1 MKAVYI
7 AIAFAA
13 VAFASEKFDFE
24 ETELVQISDEENL
37 LSVVH
42 DMRGV
47 APKHLQEHI
56 KVVAHH
62 AELLQDEKAKAYA
75 HNFSESQAA
84 IRAAI
89 KSLNDELKAG
99 HDHDV
104 AALASA
110 KASGNKVV
118 SEADAAAKSRV
129 RAYRD
134 RACPTKRAEEA
145 ANAKKGAAKKKM
157 DGIADGNICELSTT
171 WGDMDIDKS
180 VAKYGT
186 ALRNKW
192 DTVRSKFVK
201 AREEHALASKDH
213 ADAVSDHER
222 SMAGFTTALGIESQN
237 VVDSC
242 NAAHKEYNN
251 LCKDIQSNVRTRKQT
266 YIAGLVIQCYVD
278 NITSNAGAKT
288 CADKARTADTKKWD
302 INCGSLTACA
312 SKAANSNRYGP
323 ADWVATSA
331 NCKGH
336 KASTTHTKCADK
348 GYSHT
353 FNTVLNSNEKH
364 IAAQSG
370 FKSLNKD
377 FILKVTA
384 KATNDAYPR
393 SYVPLYFESNPLNG
407 KTNRGLSI
415 GHGKSSGSVEVRMA
429 DNSKL
434 AVHKFSFPAQK
445 LNVENEY
452 ELKCNY
458 VAGEGRM
465 CSLQVN
471 GATASPKQQMF
482 AVKNNIYD
490 TKAKAVF
497 GNVYGWKFIGTFK
510 SLSVSPGNCKSVGHH
525 AHENHTKIK
534 VSSAGYTKGNYG
546 RIYVDGN
553 NVNGRGGRGFNV
565 VTIDPAKTGAAAVTH
580 KKTYDTHGNHH
591 AGAHMLSFINGL
603 PHGTIVA
610 VAVMDEAA
618 ARGSKGLEALRKCGG
633 KITSLAYRGSLA
645 FIGRKG
651 AKAGT
656 AWELKNDPGHPQHV
670 EHSVD
675 TILKRVK

>member
-1 MKAVYI
+1 MGVFQSAEMKAVYI

-13 VAFASEKFDFE
+13 VGFASEKFDFE

-180 VAKYGT
+180 VAKYST

-237 VVDSC
+237 SWIL
-242 NAAHKEYNN
+242 AT
-251 LCKDIQSNVRTRKQT
+251 LRTRST
-266 YIAGLVIQCYVD
+266 
-278 NITSNAGAKT
+278 TT
-288 CADKARTADTKKWD
+288 CARIFRATFAP
-302 INCGSLTACA
+302 A
-312 SKAANSNRYGP
+312 SR
-323 ADWVATSA
+323 
-331 NCKGH
+331 
-336 KASTTHTKCADK
+336 
-348 GYSHT
+348 
-353 FNTVLNSNEKH
+353 L
-364 IAAQSG
+364 
-370 FKSLNKD
+370 
-377 FILKVTA
+377 
-384 KATNDAYPR
+384 
-393 SYVPLYFESNPLNG
+393 
-407 KTNRGLSI
+407 
-415 GHGKSSGSVEVRMA
+415 
-429 DNSKL
+429 
-434 AVHKFSFPAQK
+434 
-445 LNVENEY
+445 
-452 ELKCNY
+452 
-458 VAGEGRM
+458 
-465 CSLQVN
+465 
-471 GATASPKQQMF
+471 
-482 AVKNNIYD
+482 
-490 TKAKAVF
+490 
-497 GNVYGWKFIGTFK
+497 
-510 SLSVSPGNCKSVGHH
+510 
-525 AHENHTKIK
+525 
-534 VSSAGYTKGNYG
+534 
-546 RIYVDGN
+546 
-553 NVNGRGGRGFNV
+553 
-565 VTIDPAKTGAAAVTH
+565 
-580 KKTYDTHGNHH
+580 
-591 AGAHMLSFINGL
+591 
-603 PHGTIVA
+603 
-610 VAVMDEAA
+610 
-618 ARGSKGLEALRKCGG
+618 
-633 KITSLAYRGSLA
+633 TSL
-645 FIGRKG
+645 
-651 AKAGT
+651 
-656 AWELKNDPGHPQHV
+656 
-670 EHSVD
+670 
-675 TILKRVK
+675 

>member
-1 MKAVYI
+1 MGVFQSAEMKAVYI

-110 KASGNKVV
+110 KASGNKVIT
-118 SEADAAAKSRV
+118 EADA
-129 RAYRD
+129 
-134 RACPTKRAEEA
+134 
-145 ANAKKGAAKKKM
+145 AAKKKM
-157 DGIADGNICELSTT
+157 DGIANGNICELSTT

-302 INCGSLTACA
+302 FNCGSLTACA

-336 KASTTHTKCADK
+336 KAS
-348 GYSHT
+348 
-353 FNTVLNSNEKH
+353 
-364 IAAQSG
+364 
-370 FKSLNKD
+370 
-377 FILKVTA
+377 
-384 KATNDAYPR
+384 
-393 SYVPLYFESNPLNG
+393 
-407 KTNRGLSI
+407 
-415 GHGKSSGSVEVRMA
+415 
-429 DNSKL
+429 
-434 AVHKFSFPAQK
+434 
-445 LNVENEY
+445 
-452 ELKCNY
+452 
-458 VAGEGRM
+458 
-465 CSLQVN
+465 
-471 GATASPKQQMF
+471 
-482 AVKNNIYD
+482 
-490 TKAKAVF
+490 
-497 GNVYGWKFIGTFK
+497 
-510 SLSVSPGNCKSVGHH
+510 
-525 AHENHTKIK
+525 
-534 VSSAGYTKGNYG
+534 
-546 RIYVDGN
+546 
-553 NVNGRGGRGFNV
+553 
-565 VTIDPAKTGAAAVTH
+565 
-580 KKTYDTHGNHH
+580 
-591 AGAHMLSFINGL
+591 
-603 PHGTIVA
+603 
-610 VAVMDEAA
+610 
-618 ARGSKGLEALRKCGG
+618 
-633 KITSLAYRGSLA
+633 
-645 FIGRKG
+645 
-651 AKAGT
+651 
-656 AWELKNDPGHPQHV
+656 
-670 EHSVD
+670 
-675 TILKRVK
+675 

>member
-1 MKAVYI
+1 MGVFQSAEMKAVYI

-13 VAFASEKFDFE
+13 VAFASEKFGFE

-89 KSLNDELKAG
+89 KSLNDELKA
-99 HDHDV
+99 
-104 AALASA
+104 
-110 KASGNKVV
+110 
-118 SEADAAAKSRV
+118 
-129 RAYRD
+129 
-134 RACPTKRAEEA
+134 
-145 ANAKKGAAKKKM
+145 
-157 DGIADGNICELSTT
+157 
-171 WGDMDIDKS
+171 
-180 VAKYGT
+180 
-186 ALRNKW
+186 
-192 DTVRSKFVK
+192 
-201 AREEHALASKDH
+201 
-213 ADAVSDHER
+213 
-222 SMAGFTTALGIESQN
+222 
-237 VVDSC
+237 
-242 NAAHKEYNN
+242 
-251 LCKDIQSNVRTRKQT
+251 
-266 YIAGLVIQCYVD
+266 
-278 NITSNAGAKT
+278 
-288 CADKARTADTKKWD
+288 
-302 INCGSLTACA
+302 
-312 SKAANSNRYGP
+312 
-323 ADWVATSA
+323 
-331 NCKGH
+331 
-336 KASTTHTKCADK
+336 
-348 GYSHT
+348 
-353 FNTVLNSNEKH
+353 
-364 IAAQSG
+364 
-370 FKSLNKD
+370 
-377 FILKVTA
+377 
-384 KATNDAYPR
+384 
-393 SYVPLYFESNPLNG
+393 
-407 KTNRGLSI
+407 GLSI

>member
-1 MKAVYI
+1 MGVFQSAEMKAVYI

-13 VAFASEKFDFE
+13 VAFASEKFGFE

-186 ALRNKW
+186 AL
-192 DTVRSKFVK
+192 
-201 AREEHALASKDH
+201 
-213 ADAVSDHER
+213 
-222 SMAGFTTALGIESQN
+222 GIESQN

-288 CADKARTADTKKWD
+288 
-302 INCGSLTACA
+302 
-312 SKAANSNRYGP
+312 
-323 ADWVATSA
+323 
-331 NCKGH
+331 
-336 KASTTHTKCADK
+336 
-348 GYSHT
+348 
-353 FNTVLNSNEKH
+353 
-364 IAAQSG
+364 
-370 FKSLNKD
+370 
-377 FILKVTA
+377 
-384 KATNDAYPR
+384 
-393 SYVPLYFESNPLNG
+393 
-407 KTNRGLSI
+407 
-415 GHGKSSGSVEVRMA
+415 
-429 DNSKL
+429 
-434 AVHKFSFPAQK
+434 
-445 LNVENEY
+445 
-452 ELKCNY
+452 
-458 VAGEGRM
+458 
-465 CSLQVN
+465 
-471 GATASPKQQMF
+471 
-482 AVKNNIYD
+482 
-490 TKAKAVF
+490 
-497 GNVYGWKFIGTFK
+497 
-510 SLSVSPGNCKSVGHH
+510 
-525 AHENHTKIK
+525 
-534 VSSAGYTKGNYG
+534 
-546 RIYVDGN
+546 
-553 NVNGRGGRGFNV
+553 
-565 VTIDPAKTGAAAVTH
+565 
-580 KKTYDTHGNHH
+580 
-591 AGAHMLSFINGL
+591 
-603 PHGTIVA
+603 
-610 VAVMDEAA
+610 
-618 ARGSKGLEALRKCGG
+618 
-633 KITSLAYRGSLA
+633 
-645 FIGRKG
+645 
-651 AKAGT
+651 
-656 AWELKNDPGHPQHV
+656 
-670 EHSVD
+670 
-675 TILKRVK
+675 